1 MKGVRMQKAQ
11 AMGTPAK
18 LGKGAGNTYKSGNAG
33 QGAIPGPTKSIPST
47 MPKSSAFKTPKGT
60 K

>member
-11 AMGTPAK
+11 AMGKPAP
-18 LGKGAGNTYKSGNAG
+18 LGKGAGNTFKSGNAG
-33 QGAIPGPTKSIPST
+33 QGTIPGPIKSVPST
-47 MPKSSAFKTPKGT
+47 MPKNLAHKTPKGT